1 MIFDLTGEA
10 ISVNR
15 FNTASTVIIVV
26 TDRTNRDSLRPLLQ
40 QMQRIGYGV
49 FTLPRVAYEHTRHL
63 PTPQVVMVD
72 VASKDFQRSGSVG
85 SIRATWEYVP
95 IVLLAK
101 LDELSRLQFGNEFH
115 CFLTLPITSQ
125 ELEARI
131 RFAQWKSMES
141 LPSNDI
147 LEVDNVRLNLATY
160 EVFVDGQ
167 PVEMT
172 YKEFELLKFFLNH
185 KRRVFSRADLL
196 ATVWESDYYG
206 GTRTVDVHIRRL
218 RAKLGEPVGN
228 RILTV
233 RNVGYRFN

>member
-1 MIFDLTGEA
+1 M
-10 ISVNR
+10 NR

-26 TDRTNRDSLRPLLQ
+26 TDRANRDPLRPLLQ

-72 VASKDFQRSGSVG
+72 VASKDFQRSGSAN

-101 LDELSRLQFGNEFH
+101 LDELSHLQFGNDFH
-115 CFLTLPITSQ
+115 GFLTLPITVQ

-141 LPSNDI
+141 LPANDI

-160 EVFVDGQ
+160 EVFVNDL
-167 PVEMT
+167 PVRMT

-233 RNVGYRFN
+233 RNMGYRFN